1 MKQNNFD
8 DKIYLGK
15 QFGLF
20 SGLLLLFSVSISLVF
35 IGYLI
40 FLMLNQPPN
49 SALIRTESKP
59 YSGGF
64 VQNTKSDS
72 YSNLWKAP
80 EISSLPEGENA
91 ELIKYGKDLI
101 VNTSRYFGPKGT
113 LSAGATNGLNCQN
126 CHLQAGTAAFGNN
139 YGAVAA
145 TYPQVRPRSEKPE
158 DIPFRINDCFER
170 SLNGKALALNSKEMK
185 AIVAYME
192 WLGKDVPKGKAP
204 EGSGLIKLAYMN
216 RAADPQKGKLVY
228 ENQCARCH
236 GSMGE
241 GKIFPD
247 GISYEYP
254 PLWGDKAYNV
264 SAGLFRLEKMAR
276 FLKANM
282 PYGVTYEKPTLS
294 DEEAWDVAAFIN
306 SMPHPM
312 KKFPQ
317 DWPNLLTKAIDVP
330 FGPYADGFSEEQHKY
345 GPYHPIVEKI
355 KTLKKK
361 K

>member
-1 MKQNNFD
+1 MNPSEFDKKVDLGPNFS
-8 DKIYLGK
+8 
-15 QFGLF
+15 LF
-20 SGLLLLFSVSISLVF
+20 SGILLLFSASISLVF
-35 IGYLI
+35 LAYLI
-40 FLMLNQPPN
+40 VLMLNHEPN
-49 SALIRTESKP
+49 KDLIQSAPKP
-59 YSGGF
+59 YASVPF
-64 VQNTKSDS
+64 IASNSDP
-72 YSNLWKAP
+72 YPNLWKAP
-80 EISSLPEGENA
+80 SINSIPDGEMGDQ
-91 ELIKYGKDLI
+91 IKYGRELI
-101 VNTSRYFGPKGT
+101 INTSKYFGPRG
-113 LSAGATNGLNCQN
+113 SIAAGSTNGLNCQN

-204 EGSGLIKLAYMN
+204 EGSGLIKLPYLN
-216 RAADPQKGKLVY
+216 RAADPIKGKLVY
-228 ENQCARCH
+228 ENQCLRCH
-236 GSMGE
+236 GANGE
-241 GKIFPD
+241 GKMLPD

-282 PYGVTYEKPTLS
+282 PYGVTYEKPKLS

-317 DWPNLLTKAIDVP
+317 DWPNLLTKGIDVP
-330 FGPYADGFSEEQHKY
+330 FGPYADGFNEEQHKY
-345 GPYHPIVEKI
+345 GPYQPIIEKM
-355 KTLKKK
+355 KSLKKNN
-361 K
+361 